1 MCLAIPVRITELLDD
16 GMARVSMEGVSKVIS
31 VALVDD
37 VGVGDYVVLH
47 VGYALSKI
55 RPEEAERTLALLRE
69 AGALVEEARP

>member
-1 MCLAIPVRITELLDD
+1 MCLAIPVKITELLDD

-31 VALVDD
+31 IALVDD

-55 RPEEAERTLALLRE
+55 RPEEAEKTLALLRE
-69 AGALVEEARP
+69 AGALAEEARP

>member
-1 MCLAIPVRITELLDD
+1 MCLAIPVKITELLDD

-55 RPEEAERTLALLRE
+55 RPEEAEKTLALLRE
-69 AGALVEEARP
+69 AGALAEEARP